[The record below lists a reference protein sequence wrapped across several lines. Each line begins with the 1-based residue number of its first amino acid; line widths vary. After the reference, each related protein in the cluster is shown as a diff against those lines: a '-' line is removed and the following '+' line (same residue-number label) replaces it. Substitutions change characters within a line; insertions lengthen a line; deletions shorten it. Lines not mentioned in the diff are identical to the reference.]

1 MKFGAKQLN
10 GGNFRYDGLLK
21 QEDIKYPHDK
31 AQKIK
36 QSIIYFWG
44 YKEI

>member
-1 MKFGAKQLN
+1 MKFGAKQWD
-10 GGNFRYDGLLK
+10 GENFRYDGLLK

-36 QSIIYFWG
+36 QSIIYILG
-44 YKEI
+44 QKEI